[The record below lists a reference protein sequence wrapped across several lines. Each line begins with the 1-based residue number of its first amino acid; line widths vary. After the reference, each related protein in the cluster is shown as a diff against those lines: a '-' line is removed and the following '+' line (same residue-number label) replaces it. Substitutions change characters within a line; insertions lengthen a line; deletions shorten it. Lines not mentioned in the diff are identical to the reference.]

1 VSVVRTSL
9 CVPLASGRSSRKYTI
24 TNMISCNTK
33 TLYSH
38 ETAHTFGAVH
48 DCDSSLCA
56 QASSRTS
63 SCCPI
68 SSSGCD
74 ARGQYLMSPV
84 SASGLSEFSPCTV
97 GNICS
102 GFGRNRVRD
111 YCLVPNR
118 NLTTITGSQC
128 GNGIVEAG
136 EDCDCG
142 GPDGCGANSCC
153 DPNTCRFM
161 GNAVCDDSNDSCCT
175 SCQFT
180 SAGTVC
186 RASVGECDQQ
196 ETCSGSSGTCPR
208 DSFRPNGDACGSGN
222 GLACASGQCTSRD
235 LQCSSVYD
243 TMADQNYTRACQS
256 LRGTCTLTCETSS
269 SSSFCAALDQNFIDG
284 TPCGSSNTCSNGRC
298 SSSSGG
304 SNNGNTNNGSNGGG
318 GGSGDAGSWFSN
330 NRSLVIGLAAGI
342 GGLLVLIVLSC
353 CISSCRKSRKR
364 KQAAA
369 LPPRPQMQQPS
380 GWGQYPP
387 PVYAPPRQGTF
398 RYA

>member
-1 VSVVRTSL
+1 
-9 CVPLASGRSSRKYTI
+9 
-24 TNMISCNTK
+24 
-33 TLYSH
+33 
-38 ETAHTFGAVH
+38 
-48 DCDSSLCA
+48 
-56 QASSRTS
+56 
-63 SCCPI
+63 
-68 SSSGCD
+68 
-74 ARGQYLMSPV
+74 MSPV

-153 DPNTCRFM
+153 DPNTCRFI

-180 SAGTVC
+180 AAGTVC

-208 DSFRPNGDACGSGN
+208 DGFRPNGDSCGGGN

-235 LQCSSVYD
+235 LQCASVYD

-318 GGSGDAGSWFSN
+318 GGSTGDAGSWFSN

-369 LPPRPQMQQPS
+369 VPPRPQMQQPS